1 MALRKNTPRRSPMIT
16 SVPLTRFLRMPQ
28 QKRHTRQMWYDPP
41 KADKVNNQT
50 ALGGFF
56 YGQTVWF
63 SVFVF
68 PNLLAANSISCCSP
82 PASPQG
88 IDAQASQGGC
98 SHLDGTK
105 WRNMLGRAV
114 FFCWPGMKL
123 RRTHYS
129 RQRVVRPL
137 VPKGILSVRQTWIF
151 KLVFANNL
159 WTFTINYNS
168 LTVVNWA

>member
-1 MALRKNTPRRSPMIT
+1 MERRKKHREDLQWSLPFPQHVFSVCRSKKD
-16 SVPLTRFLRMPQ
+16 TRA
-28 QKRHTRQMWYDPP
+28 KWYDPP

-56 YGQTVWF
+56 LWPNGLIFGICF
-63 SVFVF
+63 SK
-68 PNLLAANSISCCSP
+68 LAGVEQHFMLFD
-82 PASPQG
+82 ASKSTR
-88 IDAQASQGGC
+88 DRRTSVARGC